1 MQVLKVHIKDSEEH
15 KKAMKKREI
24 YMQQLDDINEAI
36 SKRVLAKLAAEDS
49 KRRMRLQD
57 IKEKT
62 KAKALETNIK
72 KSAENS
78 KKQRKAAIDAC
89 RQMEMDVTTA
99 EIVAS
104 KKSKVRLAS
113 EKWTGTADK
122 KREALESI
130 EASMDEVL
138 ADAVYDYDDER
149 AEDALADYAA
159 KVRSSCDY

>member
-1 MQVLKVHIKDSEEH
+1 
-15 KKAMKKREI
+15 
-24 YMQQLDDINEAI
+24 
-36 SKRVLAKLAAEDS
+36 
-49 KRRMRLQD
+49 MRLQD

-62 KAKALETNIK
+62 KAKALETNMK

>member
-1 MQVLKVHIKDSEEH
+1 MPHSGRSNGQGWG
-15 KKAMKKREI
+15 
-24 YMQQLDDINEAI
+24 
-36 SKRVLAKLAAEDS
+36 LARS
-49 KRRMRLQD
+49 
-57 IKEKT
+57 
-62 KAKALETNIK
+62 
-72 KSAENS
+72 
-78 KKQRKAAIDAC
+78 
-89 RQMEMDVTTA
+89 
-99 EIVAS
+99 
-104 KKSKVRLAS
+104 RLAS